1 MTSSY
6 EAIAAPKGRAGDK
19 AWGGDRIRTRK
30 PFPTGGNRRLQER
43 RRRLVFGIAAD
54 WAGHVRP
61 PDTTR
66 LTSLADARIRDA
78 KPLEPPGR
86 SKTTR
91 SALSPTRI
99 APERSGSARRR
110 PRRAISKIA
119 RAVAPPFIRATRYA
133 NSISRNME
141 GTLIIALSVPSRS

>member
-6 EAIAAPKGRAGDK
+6 EAIAAPKGRAADK
-19 AWGGDRIRTRK
+19 AWGGERIRTARAISDRRK
-30 PFPTGGNRRLQER
+30 SGVQER
-43 RRRLVFGIAAD
+43 RRRLDFGMPAD
-54 WAGHVRP
+54 SAGHVRP

-66 LTSLADARIRDA
+66 LTSLADARIKDA

-99 APERSGSARRR
+99 VPERSGSARRR

-133 NSISRNME
+133 NSISRNMD